1 MAPNPAESIGSVL
14 RDFRLQREMSQEH
27 LAAKAG
33 MHRNYIGG
41 IERGEK
47 SPTVKSVGRIL
58 AVLGVTWTELGQALD
73 RTREG

>member
-1 MAPNPAESIGSVL
+1 MAPNPAAEIGSVL

-58 AVLGVTWTELGQALD
+58 DVLGVSWTELGQALD
-73 RTREG
+73 RTRRG

>member
-1 MAPNPAESIGSVL
+1 MAPNPAADIGSVL

-33 MHRNYIGG
+33 MHRNYVGG

-58 AVLGVTWTELGQALD
+58 DVLGVSWTELGQALD
-73 RTREG
+73 RTRTG

>member
-1 MAPNPAESIGSVL
+1 MAPNPASEIGSVL

-58 AVLGVTWTELGQALD
+58 DVLGVTWTELGEALD
-73 RTREG
+73 RTRRR

>member
-1 MAPNPAESIGSVL
+1 MTPNPTSDIGSVL
-14 RDFRLQREMSQEH
+14 RDFRLQRNFSQEH

-58 AVLGVTWTELGQALD
+58 DVLGLSWTELGEALD
-73 RTREG
+73 RTRTR

>member
-1 MAPNPAESIGSVL
+1 MAPNPAAEIGPVL
-14 RDFRLQREMSQEH
+14 RDFRLQRELSQEH

-58 AVLGVTWTELGQALD
+58 DVLGVSWTELGQALD
-73 RTREG
+73 RTRRG